1 MQYENY
7 SVLSSVYIKENPQYL
22 IRSIDSML
30 SQTAPTDDYV
40 IVKDGPLTEEL
51 DRILE
56 GYAQKYEFIHIYG
69 YPTNRGLGAALNF
82 GLKKCKNELVAR
94 MDTDDIAL
102 SDRCEKELAVFNTNP
117 SIDIV
122 GTAMYE
128 FSGDEDNIIGL
139 KLMPS
144 SECDIKKY
152 ARRRNPFNHPT
163 VMYKKSAVINNGGY
177 LEGRRGEDF
186 ALFTEMVFSGCKGI
200 NINKPL
206 LKYRATE
213 DQYRRRT
220 SLVDAQAVLRV
231 MLKNY
236 INKYVGFYDFLL
248 VVIVQCAGILIP
260 NKLGNFLY
268 KRIFRTNIT
277 TSSYK

>member
-1 MQYENY
+1 M
-7 SVLSSVYIKENPQYL
+7 YIKENPQYL
-22 IRSIDSML
+22 MRSIDSML
-30 SQTAPTDDYV
+30 SQTTLTDDYV

-56 GYAQKYEFIHIYG
+56 EYSQRYEFIHIYG
-69 YPTNRGLGAALNF
+69 YQTNRGLGAALNF
-82 GLKKCKNELVAR
+82 GLKECKNELVAR

-102 SDRCEKELAVFNTNP
+102 PDRCKKELAVFNSNP
-117 SIDIV
+117 STDIV

-128 FSGDEDNIIGL
+128 FSGEEDNIIGL

-163 VMYKKSAVINNGGY
+163 VMYKKSTVINNGGY
-177 LEGRRGEDF
+177 IEGRRGEDF
-186 ALFTEMVFSGCKGI
+186 ALFTEMVFRGCKGT
-200 NINKPL
+200 NINEPL

-231 MLKNY
+231 MWKNY
-236 INKYVGFYDFLL
+236 TNKYVEFYDFLL
-248 VVIVQCAGILIP
+248 VVIVQCVGILIP

-268 KRIFRTNIT
+268 KKIFRTNIT
-277 TSSYK
+277 TSNL